1 MFVVAVASSGV
12 TGERATDILVIDN
25 GLHDVEP
32 VSQSVVNQNDV
43 YNVNRMLVLP
53 DKVSAAAVILSRLRR
68 YNESL

>member
-1 MFVVAVASSGV
+1 VFVVAVASSGV

>member
-53 DKVSAAAVILSRLRR
+53 DKVSAAASHIITITKIQ
-68 YNESL
+68 

>member
-1 MFVVAVASSGV
+1 VFVVAVASSGV

-53 DKVSAAAVILSRLRR
+53 DKVSAAASHIITITKIQ
-68 YNESL
+68 

>member
-1 MFVVAVASSGV
+1 VSFVAAASSGV

-53 DKVSAAAVILSRLRR
+53 DKVSAAASHIITITKIQ
-68 YNESL
+68 